1 MSSLYFQKTLD
12 KIHYLFF
19 NKRVATNFGLGTK
32 THYQFNL
39 IWMVNVMPSLQDLA
53 TLKKYYDFPQ
63 GTVLYT
69 KKTLEDKINKNV
81 ENTLEAYF
89 NKPYLDRR
97 NQILLLIVLYSYL
110 TPFSSSVSYFY
121 SNSKKKKKMEIKKS
135 LSCLLLVI
143 IPWYYSRE
151 TYYSQTSP
159 LLISKKWYLPTS
171 TKWFIPTNILWFL
184 SAGRNLQKRSKELK
198 MTVST
203 YHLRILRFF
212 QYLYCHPYPY

>member
-53 TLKKYYDFPQ
+53 TLKKYYDFPH

-69 KKTLEDKINKNV
+69 KKTLEDKNNENV

-89 NKPYLDRR
+89 NKPCLDRR

-121 SNSKKKKKMEIKKS
+121 SNSKKKRKKKNGNQK
-135 LSCLLLVI
+135 I
-143 IPWYYSRE
+143 IV
-151 TYYSQTSP
+151 
-159 LLISKKWYLPTS
+159 LFVISKYTM
-171 TKWFIPTNILWFL
+171 ILF
-184 SAGRNLQKRSKELK
+184 
-198 MTVST
+198 
-203 YHLRILRFF
+203 
-212 QYLYCHPYPY
+212 